1 MTLRTK
7 IAVVAA
13 TLFLGG
19 CQELPGYFASDTT
32 LARAGGSELKMRDVE
47 SVVPKG
53 VTGEDSAAFMKV
65 YIDRWVR
72 KQLKLQEAEILF
84 SASADDIDKMVEEYR
99 QALLIRKL
107 DQHYV
112 DRSIDTTFTEN
123 EIAAYYN
130 AHKADFRLDRTL
142 VKGRIVQFGE
152 GYRQARKL
160 RELMGTKSEARQQD
174 FRDICAKNDFTVTDF
189 SDQWVDFPEFLSYL
203 PTLRSQNYDPVLAST
218 AVQEMRDSH
227 SHYYFQIDA
236 VRREG
241 EPIPL
246 ERLRGTIRRI
256 LFNQRQSEIIRSHEE
271 ELYNRACEGGSI
283 KIFEN
288 ENTNERKRIM
298 LKKGMLGAAFALL
311 VAGAGAFAQKQQV
324 MLDKVVAVVGSS
336 SILHSEVA
344 EYARQLTAQR
354 RAEGYTSDR
363 DPMNE
368 ALEAL
373 MTQKLLFNQAQI
385 DSVKIN
391 AGDIATHVEQQIQN
405 MIETE
410 GSIPKL
416 EAKHHMAIF
425 SIRENMRQRYEEQSY
440 ASSMQSEVVSKVSV
454 IPGEVEHFYK
464 SIDKDSL
471 PTVAEQ
477 YVYAQITRF
486 PKSITQA
493 KQRTRER
500 LLDMRER
507 IITGKAKFENLA
519 RMYSQDPGTMMR
531 GGEMD
536 PTELNGLEAPFAD
549 ALENM
554 KPGQISEVVETRYG
568 QHIIQLLDKRG
579 SLYHFRHILLR
590 PVYTMDELNE
600 GVVFLDSIAN
610 QIRKDSLSFDKAAL
624 QFSDDATSK
633 MNGGIVSNH
642 DILERFNA
650 FEAKLTVTKFL
661 REDFA
666 HFGALDD
673 YNALIRLKPGEISPA
688 FLTEDIMGNQLAKI
702 VKLVEI
708 IPTHVAS
715 LNEDYL
721 RLEEMALNAKQERVF
736 KEWLTKKI
744 DAMYVYIA
752 PEFRDGEFENKSWV
766 K

>member
-1 MTLRTK
+1 MFIVLEGLDGAGKSTQIRLLRRLLSERGVESEYIHFPRFDAPVYGELIARFLRGGFGGVNEVDPYLVALLFAGDRADAGPQIRRWIAAGK
-7 IAVVAA
+7 AVVLDRFVYSNVGFQCAKLPAGEERDRLMRWILDLEFVHNGLPRPA
-13 TLFLGG
+13 TL
-19 CQELPGYFASDTT
+19 A

-288 ENTNERKRIM
+288 ENTN
-298 LKKGMLGAAFALL
+298 
-311 VAGAGAFAQKQQV
+311 
-324 MLDKVVAVVGSS
+324 DK
-336 SILHSEVA
+336 E
-344 EYARQLTAQR
+344 
-354 RAEGYTSDR
+354 
-363 DPMNE
+363 
-368 ALEAL
+368 
-373 MTQKLLFNQAQI
+373 
-385 DSVKIN
+385 
-391 AGDIATHVEQQIQN
+391 
-405 MIETE
+405 
-410 GSIPKL
+410 
-416 EAKHHMAIF
+416 
-425 SIRENMRQRYEEQSY
+425 
-440 ASSMQSEVVSKVSV
+440 
-454 IPGEVEHFYK
+454 
-464 SIDKDSL
+464 
-471 PTVAEQ
+471 
-477 YVYAQITRF
+477 
-486 PKSITQA
+486 
-493 KQRTRER
+493 
-500 LLDMRER
+500 
-507 IITGKAKFENLA
+507 
-519 RMYSQDPGTMMR
+519 
-531 GGEMD
+531 
-536 PTELNGLEAPFAD
+536 
-549 ALENM
+549 
-554 KPGQISEVVETRYG
+554 
-568 QHIIQLLDKRG
+568 
-579 SLYHFRHILLR
+579 
-590 PVYTMDELNE
+590 
-600 GVVFLDSIAN
+600 
-610 QIRKDSLSFDKAAL
+610 
-624 QFSDDATSK
+624 
-633 MNGGIVSNH
+633 
-642 DILERFNA
+642 
-650 FEAKLTVTKFL
+650 
-661 REDFA
+661 
-666 HFGALDD
+666 
-673 YNALIRLKPGEISPA
+673 
-688 FLTEDIMGNQLAKI
+688 
-702 VKLVEI
+702 
-708 IPTHVAS
+708 
-715 LNEDYL
+715 
-721 RLEEMALNAKQERVF
+721 
-736 KEWLTKKI
+736 KE
-744 DAMYVYIA
+744 
-752 PEFRDGEFENKSWV
+752 
-766 K
+766 